1 MLPLGRCS
9 PRDTDQGNEQSL
21 EVLEIF
27 SCFVHGVLDGF
38 LVGRFSFP
46 ILPRHITPRF
56 PDGSTAS
63 SSSKRASSKAR
74 MSLRFAACGRYV
86 SPHLT
91 LNMEPV
97 SPRFGSYISPQC

>member
-38 LVGRFSFP
+38 LFP
-46 ILPRHITPRF
+46 SYHAISLLDFQMVALLPHQ
-56 PDGSTAS
+56 AS
-63 SSSKRASSKAR
+63 ELHQKR
-74 MSLRFAACGRYV
+74 G
-86 SPHLT
+86 
-91 LNMEPV
+91 
-97 SPRFGSYISPQC
+97 

>member
-74 MSLRFAACGRYV
+74 MSQTQVESALRPLEAPAGCAGGQ
-86 SPHLT
+86 PGLH
-91 LNMEPV
+91 P
-97 SPRFGSYISPQC
+97 

>member
-1 MLPLGRCS
+1 MLPLGRSS

-38 LVGRFSFP
+38 LVGQLSFP

-63 SSSKRASSKAR
+63 SSIKRASSKAR
-74 MSLRFAACGRYV
+74 MSQTYLQSVKIRIEGRIV
-86 SPHLT
+86 A
-91 LNMEPV
+91 
-97 SPRFGSYISPQC
+97 FGR